1 MLLRRLIALYVGLVL
16 YGLSMA
22 VMIRAG
28 LGLDPWDVF
37 HQGVDLRVP
46 ISFGAVVAVTGVA
59 VLLAWI
65 PLRQR
70 PGLGTVSNV
79 VVIAVAVDAGLW
91 LLPQVHGLGWRI
103 AAMGIAVVAN
113 AVATVLYIGAGM
125 GPGPRDGLMTGLV
138 RRTGRPVWMIRTGIE
153 ATVLAT
159 GWLLGGSV
167 GIGTLVYA
175 FGIGPLIQLMIPF
188 VDDWLPGFR
197 DPDSAAPEQP
207 SPAAGVPA
215 GRVHRPRQRTFFPP
229 ERSTTTA
236 SARGSAVNAY
246 SARPEYVLTAR
257 RIANVSASARAL
269 RGCIDP
275 P

>member
-37 HQGVDLRVP
+37 HQGVAGRVA
-46 ISFGAVVAVTGVA
+46 ISFGAVVAITGVA

-91 LLPQVHGLGWRI
+91 LLPQVHGLPWQVG
-103 AAMGIAVVAN
+103 AMGLAVVVN

-138 RRTGRPVWMIRTGIE
+138 RRTGQPVWLIRTGIE
-153 ATVLAT
+153 ASVLAT

-188 VDDWLPGFR
+188 VDDYLPGFR
-197 DPDSAAPEQP
+197 EPEASREAEIAPAVSAA
-207 SPAAGVPA
+207 
-215 GRVHRPRQRTFFPP
+215 
-229 ERSTTTA
+229 
-236 SARGSAVNAY
+236 
-246 SARPEYVLTAR
+246 
-257 RIANVSASARAL
+257 
-269 RGCIDP
+269 
-275 P
+275 